1 MNCNQTEVDTT
12 MTAQTFAVPTYRLAS
27 LTKRLDKLAKK
38 SNKYGTEMVSY
49 KIGEAYNVELDKD
62 VFVEKVDITVSGE
75 APKYG
80 DYTFAA
86 KVELMGEENLV
97 HNVADIDLDSRFRTM
112 VSECDHCGHNRVR
125 NDVFVF
131 VDNKTGEQV
140 AVGRTCLRDF
150 TGCDNPQ
157 EITARATWLSDAAD
171 IFEDELDNL
180 NNYSGPVSLR
190 LSRVMQIAAANIRTF
205 GWLSKSNEDIA
216 MGKMST
222 ASMVELDLK
231 PNAKHTPAEV
241 TQQDVDLASET
252 IEYFRSASYFGSD
265 YLDNVRIILG
275 QDYIKEK
282 HLGIAVS
289 GINHIIREKVK
300 QAETASKAETSE
312 YIGAVK
318 QRGKDISMKFVKEIY
333 LGSGPYGEKYI
344 YSFIEGD
351 GNEAVWFTSK
361 QDFTIGETYSMD
373 FTVKEHKEYNGVKQT
388 VITRAKVK

>member
-1 MNCNQTEVDTT
+1 MNT
-12 MTAQTFAVPTYRLAS
+12 QTFAVPSFRIAS

-49 KIGEAYNVELDKD
+49 SISKPFSKEIRKE
-62 VFVEKVDITVSGE
+62 VFVEMVNITVSGE

-97 HNVADIDLDSRFRTM
+97 HNVADIELDSRFRTM

-157 EITARATWLSDAAD
+157 EITARATWLSDAKD
-171 IFEDELDNL
+171 ICDDELGDL
-180 NNYSGPVSLR
+180 RNYSGPVSLR
-190 LSRVMQIAAANIRTF
+190 TARIMEIAAANIRAF

-216 MGKMST
+216 AGKMST
-222 ASMVELDLK
+222 ASMVELDLN
-231 PNAKHTPAEV
+231 PNSNHTPAEV
-241 TQQDVDLASET
+241 TQKDIDLASET
-252 IEYFRSASYFGSD
+252 IEYFRSASHFGSD

-282 HLGIAVS
+282 HLGLAVS

-300 QAETASKAETSE
+300 QAEIASKAETSE

-388 VITRAKVK
+388 VITRAKVN